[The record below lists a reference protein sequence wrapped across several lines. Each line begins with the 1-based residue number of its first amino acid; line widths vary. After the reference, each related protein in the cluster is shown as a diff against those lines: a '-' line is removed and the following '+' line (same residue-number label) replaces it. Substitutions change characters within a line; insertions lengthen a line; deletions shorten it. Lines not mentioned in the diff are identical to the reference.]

1 MQQVY
6 MGFALNQIS
15 LLSLNFCHP
24 GDLSIS
30 LLDNALIDINP

>member
-1 MQQVY
+1 MQQGY
-6 MGFALNQIS
+6 LGFALNPIS
-15 LLSLNFCHP
+15 LLSLNFFHL